1 MAASLLKGLLG
12 KKQYRLVKEP
22 KGYHCHR
29 EEKAKQFMALQFKFS
44 SGVSGKSPGSPCLV
58 MAPAVMS

>member
-12 KKQYRLVKEP
+12 KKQGRLVKEP

-29 EEKAKQFMALQFKFS
+29 EEKAKQYMALQFKFS
-44 SGVSGKSPGSPCLV
+44 SGVTGKSPGSPCPV
-58 MAPAVMS
+58 TAPAVMS